1 MKITIDTQVDT
12 HEDIRKVLH
21 ILTSILDKREN
32 SHFTNSSSISL
43 SSSSFGS
50 SLNSS
55 SPNSFSQAEDTS
67 SMMNM
72 FAQEGAAGA
81 VPKKEIP
88 DTPPDFSSYLNLTR
102 SSQKKEDNEIPKVE
116 FF

>member
-21 ILTSILDKREN
+21 ILTVILDKREN
-32 SHFTNSSSISL
+32 VSSS
-43 SSSSFGS
+43 SSSTSSYGSSFGS
-50 SLNSS
+50 SANSS
-55 SPNSFSQAEDTS
+55 SGTADTS

-72 FAQEGAAGA
+72 FAQEEATGAGS
-81 VPKKEIP
+81 KTEIP

-102 SSQKKEDNEIPKVE
+102 SSQKKEEDEIPKVE

>member
-32 SHFTNSSSISL
+32 SPTNSSSISI
-43 SSSSFGS
+43 SSSSGS

-72 FAQEGAAGA
+72 FAQERAAGA

-102 SSQKKEDNEIPKVE
+102 SSQKKEENEIPKVE